1 MNEFRTDSYDINT
14 FDVDLRGRLFPTR
27 LMLLMQNTAWKH
39 AEDLSIGYSHLIK
52 RNLIWV
58 LSRVRV
64 EMDEYPLWNDILT
77 IKTFPTG
84 CDNLMC
90 YRDFLFFKNEQQV
103 GKATSA
109 WFVININERRPQRV
123 SSYYDNNIKPLPSV
137 FKERIG
143 KLNFNFDTELLRNT
157 KVDFKSIDINGHA
170 NNAKYL
176 DWITDYYDSEF
187 LTDNT
192 LRQFEINYISEAVLN
207 DEIEI
212 RFNKSNDKF
221 NCFLIINSNTKKE
234 ICRAKTLW
242 RKDTK

>member
-1 MNEFRTDSYDINT
+1 MNEFRTDSYEINT
-14 FDVDLRGRLFPTR
+14 YDVDLRGRLFPTR

-39 AEDLSIGYSHLIK
+39 AEDLGIGYSHLIK
-52 RNLIWV
+52 KNLIWV

-64 EMDEYPLWNDILT
+64 EIDEYPLWNDILT
-77 IKTFPTG
+77 IKTFPIG

-90 YRDFLFFKNEQQV
+90 YRDFLFFKNELQI
-103 GKATSA
+103 GKGTSA
-109 WFVININERRPQRV
+109 WFVINIDERRPQRV
-123 SSYYDNNIKPLPSV
+123 KSYYDNNIKPLPSI

-143 KLNFNFDTELLRNT
+143 KLNLKFETEPAFRT
-157 KVDFKSIDINGHA
+157 KVDFKSIDVNGHA

-187 LTDNT
+187 LTNNT
-192 LRQFEINYISEAVLN
+192 LQEFEINYISEAVLN

-212 RFNKSNDKF
+212 QIKKEKDDHNY
-221 NCFLIINSNTKKE
+221 FLIKNRITNKE

-242 RKDTK
+242 RKDVK